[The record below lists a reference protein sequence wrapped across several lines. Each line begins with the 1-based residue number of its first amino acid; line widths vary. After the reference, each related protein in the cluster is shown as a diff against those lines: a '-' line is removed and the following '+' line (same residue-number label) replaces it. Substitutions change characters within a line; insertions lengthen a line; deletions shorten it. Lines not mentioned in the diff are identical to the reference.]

1 MLKVPSLTASEA
13 TSLLVEIAL
22 LPAVHSSTVKS
33 LLSQYELLDSDDY
46 VANQLILSI
55 ATLGRHKNVEEK
67 IVNYLSVK
75 LMSAVTSEET
85 SLLIHALGNTAS
97 KRIIPL
103 LLPFLFDPS
112 YQAHTIDALRTV
124 SMDDRVEKEFASV
137 VSQSMYPDVV
147 FEVVQSL
154 IFPFKHSIYSSR
166 IKKDL
171 AVCDELKT
179 SLVEACVR
187 YNEHEL
193 TKSVKQ
199 YFAVIEDEIYSE
211 ELGQRLQEE
220 VPTHRVRRASTR
232 NWASSSDSKYNL
244 VGSLAQ
250 RRRDISTYPFNRGYL
265 WTKKIG
271 YSKLHANVAAGGF
284 GGVGTEGIKLY
295 ARARVDLVAWSK
307 TYTALDVIFSYV
319 RGFADMNSKSTL
331 NYRRYIRL
339 AGRTLLNEQHMKSSV
354 YHYTRSWYS
363 SVSIFTTHL
372 RFSIVVGTLRLT
384 LSSYISGQLGF
395 QAYIARLDN
404 DKNMRASAELTTGPT
419 LTITGEAVA
428 KVLVRRSEI
437 ESRKK
442 DEVIEYMCIYE
453 FLFA

>member
-1 MLKVPSLTASEA
+1 MLKVSSLTASEV

-22 LPAVHSSTVKS
+22 LPTVHSSTVKS

-67 IVNYLSVK
+67 IVNYLSTK
-75 LMSAVTSEET
+75 LMSAVTSEKT

-124 SMDDRVEKEFASV
+124 STDDRVEKEFASV
-137 VSQSMYPDVV
+137 VSQSMYPDEV

-199 YFAVIEDEIYSE
+199 YFNVIEDEIYSE
-211 ELGQRLQEE
+211 ELGQRLEKE
-220 VPTHRVRRASTR
+220 VPAHRVRRASTR

-295 ARARVDLVAWSK
+295 ARAKVDLVAWSK

-339 AGRTLLNEQHMKSSV
+339 AGRTLLNEQSTKSSV
-354 YHYTRSWYS
+354 YRYTRSWYRRVRIFRFRWRFWIF
-363 SVSIFTTHL
+363 VS
-372 RFSIVVGTLRLT
+372 TLRLT
-384 LSSYISGQLGF
+384 LSSYISGHLGF
-395 QAYIARLDN
+395 QASIARLDN

>member
-1 MLKVPSLTASEA
+1 MLKVPSLTASEV

-22 LPAVHSSTVKS
+22 LPTVHSSTVKS
-33 LLSQYELLDSDDY
+33 LLSQYELLDSNDY

-137 VSQSMYPDVV
+137 VSQSMYPSDEV

-154 IFPFKHSIYSSR
+154 LFPFKHSIYSSR

-199 YFAVIEDEIYSE
+199 YFNVIEDEIYSE
-211 ELGQRLQEE
+211 ELGQRLEEE
-220 VPTHRVRRASTR
+220 VPAHRVRRASTR
-232 NWASSSDSKYNL
+232 NWASGSDSKYNL
-244 VGSLAQ
+244 IASLAQ
-250 RRRDISTYPFNRGYL
+250 RRSDMSTYPYNRGYL

-295 ARARVDLVAWSK
+295 ARARFDLVAWSK

-339 AGRTLLNEQHMKSSV
+339 AGHTLLNEQRTKSSV
-354 YHYTRSWYS
+354 YRYTHSWYR
-363 SVSIFTTHL
+363 SVLIF
-372 RFSIVVGTLRLT
+372 RARRSFWIYVGTLRLS
-384 LSSYISGQLGF
+384 LSSYISGHLGF

-428 KVLVRRSEI
+428 RVLVRRNEI
-437 ESRKK
+437 ESRKR
-442 DEVIEYMCIYE
+442 
-453 FLFA
+453 

>member
-1 MLKVPSLTASEA
+1 MLKVSSLTTSEV

-137 VSQSMYPDVV
+137 VSQSMYPDEV

-295 ARARVDLVAWSK
+295 ARARVDLVVWSK

-339 AGRTLLNEQHMKSSV
+339 AGHTLLNEQRTKSSV
-354 YHYTRSWYS
+354 YRYTRSWYR
-363 SVSIFTTHL
+363 SVRIF
-372 RFSIVVGTLRLT
+372 RFRWRFWIFVGTLRLT
-384 LSSYISGQLGF
+384 LSSYISGHLGF

-428 KVLVRRSEI
+428 RVLVRRSEI

-442 DEVIEYMCIYE
+442 DEVIYRVYVY
-453 FLFA
+453 L

>member
-1 MLKVPSLTASEA
+1 MLKVPSLTTSEV

-22 LPAVHSSTVKS
+22 LPTIHSSTVKS
-33 LLSQYELLDSDDY
+33 LLSQYELLDSNDY

-75 LMSAVTSEET
+75 LMSAVTSEKT

-137 VSQSMYPDVV
+137 VSQSMYPDEV

-154 IFPFKHSIYSSR
+154 LFPFKHSIYSSR

-199 YFAVIEDEIYSE
+199 YFTVIEDEIYSE
-211 ELGQRLQEE
+211 ELGQRLEEE
-220 VPTHRVRRASTR
+220 VPAHRVRRASTR

-250 RRRDISTYPFNRGYL
+250 RRRDISTYPYNRGYL

-339 AGRTLLNEQHMKSSV
+339 AGYTLLNEQRTKSSV
-354 YHYTRSWYS
+354 YRYTRSWYR
-363 SVSIFTTHL
+363 SVRIF
-372 RFSIVVGTLRLT
+372 RFRWRFWIFVGTLRLT
-384 LSSYISGQLGF
+384 LSSHISGHLGF
-395 QAYIARLDN
+395 QAYIARLDK

-428 KVLVRRSEI
+428 RVLVR
-437 ESRKK
+437 
-442 DEVIEYMCIYE
+442 M
-453 FLFA
+453 

>member
-33 LLSQYELLDSDDY
+33 LLNQYELLDSNDY

-75 LMSAVTSEET
+75 LTSAVTSEET

-171 AVCDELKT
+171 AVRDELKT

-211 ELGQRLQEE
+211 ELGQRLEEE
-220 VPTHRVRRASTR
+220 VPAHRVRKASTR

-250 RRRDISTYPFNRGYL
+250 RHRDISTYPFNRGYL
-265 WTKKIG
+265 WTTKIG

-307 TYTALDVIFSYV
+307 RYTALDVIFSYV
-319 RGFADMNSKSTL
+319 RGFADKNSKSTL

-354 YHYTRSWYS
+354 YRYTRSWYS
-363 SVSIFTTHL
+363 SVLIFTTHL

-384 LSSYISGQLGF
+384 LSSYISGHLGF

-404 DKNMRASAELTTGPT
+404 DKNMRASAKLTTGPT
-419 LTITGEAVA
+419 LTVTGEAVA